1 MSVPALARRS
11 VLRGLAVAAG
21 AAVAGFVTTRASGLA
36 DPKGRT
42 AAANAYGPAS
52 KTRAEPLASLDDVPI
67 GGGIVLDSATI
78 VLTRDAGGTVHGL
91 SATCTHQGCTVSSV
105 ENGVIVCPCHGSTFN
120 AETGAP
126 IQGPATRP
134 LPEIPVTVRDNS
146 VFLA

>member
-1 MSVPALARRS
+1 MSVPALTRRS
-11 VLRGLAVAAG
+11 VLRGLAVVAG
-21 AAVAGFVTTRASGLA
+21 AAVAGFVVTRASGLA
-36 DPKGRT
+36 DPKEPT

-52 KTRAEPLASLDDVPI
+52 KTSTEPLASLDDVPV
-67 GGGIVLDSATI
+67 GGGIVVDGASV

-105 ENGVIVCPCHGSTFN
+105 EDGVIGCPCHGSTFN
-120 AETGAP
+120 AKTGAP
-126 IQGPATRP
+126 IAGPATRP

>member
-11 VLRGLAVAAG
+11 VLRGLAIAVG
-21 AAVAGFVTTRASGLA
+21 AAVAGFVATRASGLA
-36 DPKGRT
+36 DAKRLT

-52 KTRAEPLASLDDVPI
+52 KTSDEPLASLDEVPV
-67 GGGIVLDSATI
+67 GGGIVIDSASI
-78 VLTRDAGGTVHGL
+78 VLTRDAGGEVHGL

-105 ENGVIVCPCHGSTFN
+105 ENGVIGCPCHGSTFN

-126 IQGPATRP
+126 IAGPATRP
-134 LPEIPVTVRDNS
+134 LAEIPVIVRDNS

>member
-11 VLRGLAVAAG
+11 VLRGIAVAVG
-21 AAVAGFVTTRASGLA
+21 AAVAGFVTARASGLA
-36 DPKGRT
+36 DPKGST

-52 KTRAEPLASLDDVPI
+52 KTSAEPLARLDDVPV
-67 GGGIVLDSATI
+67 GGGIVLDSAGI
-78 VLTRDAGGTVHGL
+78 VLTRDAGGAVHGL

-126 IQGPATRP
+126 TAGPATRP

>member
-1 MSVPALARRS
+1 MSIPALARRS
-11 VLRGLAVAAG
+11 VLRGLAVAVG
-21 AAVAGFVTTRASGLA
+21 GAVAGFVAARASGLA

-52 KTRAEPLASLDDVPI
+52 ETSAEPLASLDDIPV
-67 GGGIVLDSATI
+67 GGGIVLDSASI
-78 VLTRDAGGTVHGL
+78 VLTRDSGGTVHGL

-105 ENGVIVCPCHGSTFN
+105 ENGVIGCPCHGSSFN

-126 IQGPATRP
+126 IAGPASQP
-134 LPEIPVTVRDNS
+134 LPEIPVAVRDNS

>member
-11 VLRGLAVAAG
+11 VLRGLAVAVG
-21 AAVAGFVTTRASGLA
+21 AAVAGFVATRASGLA
-36 DPKGRT
+36 DAKGQT

-52 KTRAEPLASLDDVPI
+52 KKSDEPLASLDEVPV
-67 GGGIVLDSATI
+67 GGGIVIDSASI
-78 VLTRDAGGTVHGL
+78 VLTRDAGGVVHGL

-105 ENGVIVCPCHGSTFN
+105 ENGVIGCPCHGSTFN

-126 IQGPATRP
+126 IAGPATRP
-134 LPEIPVTVRDNS
+134 LAEIPVTVRDNS

>member
-11 VLRGLAVAAG
+11 FLRGLAVAVG
-21 AAVAGFVTTRASGLA
+21 AAAVGFVATRASGLA

-52 KTRAEPLASLDDVPI
+52 DKSAEPLASLDDVPV
-67 GGGIVLDSATI
+67 GGGIVLESASI

-105 ENGVIVCPCHGSTFN
+105 ENGVIGCPCHGSTFN

-126 IQGPATRP
+126 IAGPATRP
-134 LPEIPVTVRDNS
+134 LPEIPVAVRDNS

>member
-11 VLRGLAVAAG
+11 VLRGLAVAVG
-21 AAVAGFVTTRASGLA
+21 AAVAGFVATRASGLA
-36 DPKGRT
+36 DPKDRT

-52 KTRAEPLASLDDVPI
+52 RKNPERLASLDDVPV
-67 GGGIVLDSATI
+67 GGGIVIDSASI
-78 VLTRDAGGTVHGL
+78 VLTRDAGGAVHGL

-105 ENGVIVCPCHGSTFN
+105 EDGVIGCPCHGSTFN

-126 IQGPATRP
+126 IAGPATRP
-134 LPEIPVTVRDNS
+134 LAEISVTVRDNS

>member
-11 VLRGLAVAAG
+11 VLRGLAVAVG
-21 AAVAGFVTTRASGLA
+21 AAVVGFVATRASGLA

-52 KTRAEPLASLDDVPI
+52 KTSAEPLASLDDVPI
-67 GGGIVLDSATI
+67 GGGIVIDRSSI
-78 VLTRDAGGTVHGL
+78 VLTRNASGTVHGL
-91 SATCTHQGCTVSSV
+91 SATCTHQGCTVNSV
-105 ENGVIVCPCHGSTFN
+105 ENGVIGCPCHGSTFN

-126 IQGPATRP
+126 IAGPATRP
-134 LPEIPVTVRDNS
+134 LAEISVTVRDNS

>member
-11 VLRGLAVAAG
+11 VLHGLAVAVG
-21 AAVAGFVTTRASGLA
+21 AAVAGFVATRASGLA
-36 DPKGRT
+36 DAKRLT

-52 KTRAEPLASLDDVPI
+52 KTSDEPLATLDEVPV
-67 GGGIVLDSATI
+67 GGGIVIDSASI
-78 VLTRDAGGTVHGL
+78 VLTRDAGGVVHGL

-105 ENGVIVCPCHGSTFN
+105 ENGVIGCPCHGSTFN

-126 IQGPATRP
+126 VAGPATRP
-134 LPEIPVTVRDNS
+134 LAEIPVIVRDNS

>member
-11 VLRGLAVAAG
+11 FLRGLAVAGG
-21 AAVAGFVTTRASGLA
+21 AAVAGYVVTRASGLA

-52 KTRAEPLASLDDVPI
+52 KASAEPLASIDDVPV
-67 GGGIVLDSATI
+67 GGGIVLDSASL

-105 ENGVIVCPCHGSTFN
+105 ENGVIACPCHGSTFN
-120 AETGAP
+120 AETGAS
-126 IQGPATRP
+126 IAGPATRP
-134 LPEIPVTVRDNS
+134 LPEIPVAVRDNS
-146 VFLA
+146 IFLA